1 MGRFTWRGTTQNTFC
16 SSETTCLKARQLATS
31 SNGITPPATSFNGA
45 SHYLN
50 ANRRFFCCCASRPQM
65 CLTFFIWQKVRA
77 MPDHAELDDGNDASR
92 YERSN
97 APSPSFGSG
106 ETLVD
111 RHIPNEVCTTMQ
123 SSGVRDLQICQHSA
137 LITQKRR
144 SIDKTQRN
152 VENIGSKVERL
163 D

>member
-1 MGRFTWRGTTQNTFC
+1 
-16 SSETTCLKARQLATS
+16 
-31 SNGITPPATSFNGA
+31 
-45 SHYLN
+45 
-50 ANRRFFCCCASRPQM
+50 
-65 CLTFFIWQKVRA
+65 

-111 RHIPNEVCTTMQ
+111 RHIPNE
-123 SSGVRDLQICQHSA
+123 HSA